1 MRKLLKINFVDFW
14 PNFLKEDNY
23 FYHLLSREFN
33 VAIDEHDPDLLFFS
47 ADYSKVNERGRFVNH
62 RCKKIFFTGEGI
74 IPNFDGP
81 LSIETRNYSIGQCD
95 YAFSFEHSNDRNYRL
110 PLWVLFINWFKV
122 PHINNRDISFLTCV
136 DNLLRPLPQYPKSKF
151 CNFVFSNPS
160 GERTSI
166 LEALQ
171 RHKNVDCAG
180 ALHNNMP
187 NGWKVQGRGDQKEKV
202 LFLSDY
208 KFTIA
213 AENKKRDGYT
223 TEKIFHPLS
232 VGSVP
237 VYWGSESV
245 SHDFNPQRFINADK
259 FASYD
264 ELAQEVIRIDENENS
279 YKEIMSQPIFTNNEM
294 PSFARPEN
302 VLAFFKETILQ

>member
-1 MRKLLKINFVDFW
+1 MDKLKINFVDFW
-14 PNFLKEDNY
+14 PDFLKEDNY
-23 FYHLLSREFN
+23 FYHLLASEFD
-33 VAIDEHDPDLLFFS
+33 VVIDELDPDLLFFS
-47 ADYSKVNERGRFVNH
+47 VDYSNANERGRFANH
-62 RCKKIFFTGEGI
+62 RCKKIFFTGEGVA
-74 IPNFDGP
+74 PNFDGP
-81 LSIETRNYSIGQCD
+81 LSAKTLNYSVGQCD

-122 PHINNRDISFLTCV
+122 PHVDNRDISFLTGV
-136 DNLLRPLPQYPKSKF
+136 GNLLHPLPRYPKSKF

-187 NGWKVQGRGDQKEKV
+187 NGRKVQGRGDQKEKV

-213 AENKKRDGYT
+213 AENKKRYGYT

-232 VGSVP
+232 VGSIP

-245 SHDFNPQRFINADK
+245 GNDFNSKRFISADK
-259 FASYD
+259 FTSYD
-264 ELAQEVIRIDENENS
+264 DLAEEVIRIDENES
-279 YKEIMSQPIFTNNEM
+279 LYKEIMSQPIFTNNEI
-294 PSFARPEN
+294 PLFALPES
-302 VLAFFKETILQ
+302 VLNFFKEKVLS